1 MDVEGSKIQQ
11 NFLSTTPIK
20 EVKRSLKNKY
30 KQLGHKTKNIDNEII
45 FYCDGKPI
53 TNENEQIG
61 NLTEGAE
68 MNFEILS
75 VSISDNNSNDTYKI
89 QEKIVNKVSRECQ
102 DHPGNK
108 ELLICADCG
117 KAFCEKCNDK
127 HQGHKKIYK
136 KELINS
142 GRELKQKSNEISQA
156 LLECGFSDSRG
167 CNNLCMEEKQRI
179 NNNVDLIQKMV
190 DEIKKTLRNLNNS
203 FNKTFDDNYPYIAD
217 YKEKIKKLN
226 ERSLHLTTMKN
237 EQDFLDYYYIYNQ
250 IKRKEKKNIG
260 LYFFIK
266 KTNRFI

>member
-1 MDVEGSKIQQ
+1 
-11 NFLSTTPIK
+11 
-20 EVKRSLKNKY
+20 
-30 KQLGHKTKNIDNEII
+30 
-45 FYCDGKPI
+45 
-53 TNENEQIG
+53 
-61 NLTEGAE
+61 

-75 VSISDNNSNDTYKI
+75 VSLSDNNSSSNDTYKI

-250 IKRKEKKNIG
+250 IKRKEKKILDYISSLKRQIDSYKETIKEFNSGTNNIIEK
-260 LYFFIK
+260 IK
-266 KTNRFI
+266 EDYNMLINLQFREDIEQLG